1 MEEDSAGRPSLQ
13 DFILSLPE
21 IGGGLRSKTVELT
34 PQLAEQLL
42 DSQNHNRNI
51 KRDLV
56 ERLARDIRE
65 GRWQLNAQPVLI
77 DAEGHLGDGQHRC
90 QAVLQAQMT
99 VPVVV
104 TQGIA
109 PTAFAT
115 LDSGRS
121 RTPADLLSLKG
132 EKSTGNLTAA
142 LNLVSLEKRDAM
154 RRNKWSEA
162 ATNPER
168 EQLLQQHP
176 ELRASLTRC
185 EKAKS
190 VISVGILTYV
200 HWRGRQASE
209 QAADDFVEAITT
221 GANLAEDNPAFVL
234 RETLLRNKV
243 NRNKKLQRPVVVAY
257 TIKAFNAFAR
267 REPMRKLSWGALEGF
282 PEFVAA
288 EQLLRAAS
296 LESSEGSSSPASEH
310 PTEASLT

>member
-1 MEEDSAGRPSLQ
+1 
-13 DFILSLPE
+13 
-21 IGGGLRSKTVELT
+21 
-34 PQLAEQLL
+34 
-42 DSQNHNRNI
+42 
-51 KRDLV
+51 V

-65 GRWQLNAQPVLI
+65 GRWQLNAQPILI
-77 DAEGHLGDGQHRC
+77 DSEGHLGDGQHRC
-90 QAVLQAQMT
+90 QAVLQAEMT

-104 TQGIA
+104 TFGIA

-154 RRNKWSEA
+154 KRNRWSEA

-176 ELRASLTRC
+176 EIRASVTRC

-190 VISVGILTYV
+190 VISVGVLAYV

-209 QAADDFVEAITT
+209 QAADDFVDSITT
-221 GANLAEDNPAFVL
+221 GANLAENNPAFVL

-243 NRNKKLQRPVVVAY
+243 NRNKKLQRPVIVAY
-257 TIKAFNAFAR
+257 TIKASNAFAK
-267 REPMRKLSWGALEGF
+267 REPMRHLSWKALEGF
-282 PEFVAA
+282 PEFVSREQLVHVGAEPQGVSSPLA
-288 EQLLRAAS
+288 EQ
-296 LESSEGSSSPASEH
+296 PAEV
-310 PTEASLT
+310 PLT